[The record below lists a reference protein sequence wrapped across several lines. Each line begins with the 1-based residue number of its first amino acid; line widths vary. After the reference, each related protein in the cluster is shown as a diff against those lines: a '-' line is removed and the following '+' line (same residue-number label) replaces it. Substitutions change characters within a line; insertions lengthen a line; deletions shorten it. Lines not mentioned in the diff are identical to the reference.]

1 MTTASV
7 PSLLCKVH
15 VQCTHL
21 LVSQVLQT
29 DCPACISTPSYT
41 ASEGTFSLA
50 KNTLTSFMLNDKG
63 SWPLIRNAIINQH
76 LYYGLDSL

>member
-21 LVSQVLQT
+21 LVSKVLQT
-29 DCPACISTPSYT
+29 DWLACISTSSYT
-41 ASEGTFSLA
+41 ASEEALSLA
-50 KNTLTSFMLNDKG
+50 KKILTSFMLSDKG
-63 SWPLIRNAIINQH
+63 MATLAPDTRSTNLCTT
-76 LYYGLDSL
+76 D